1 MKMKR
6 LASLTLALSLSFPS
20 SAVLALPV
28 RTVFA
33 DKLQG
38 MVLKVWSGHD
48 LPIDFIPSGEVV
60 TGAVIGYPS
69 IVLGGMAGTLCPRIS
84 ETDCTDTGAPVIYL
98 RQTKLALRQPK
109 LDNSDFPLLPSSD
122 GSTSLTLTTVGPQ
135 GTKNYILTVVP
146 AQGRPEYAGLQIK
159 PPSPKQTPPTLP
171 LTPVR
176 QAPNVPVLDRIP
188 TITSSV
194 EWQQKPKV
202 PNQRQANTRNTVIAK
217 VQPTITRSNSRSSR
231 QEQELPNKPPSV
243 TQPPI
248 TTSQPPAIATTQ
260 KKSPNSVSS
269 PSVAVQQ
276 KVPSSNINTS
286 AVHAKPSTSQ
296 LGVGTRAVKPQSTAS
311 NPATQKPVVLTTKPK
326 KLLTSVEEANALVR
340 GLVVARQKRQIG
352 YKSQMWRQVQS
363 AVVLLRRGNTKQ
375 QAAQRANVPLKV
387 INQLLTWGQA
397 STFSSATSSSNS
409 GRAGQ

>member
-1 MKMKR
+1 MKR
-6 LASLTLALSLSFPS
+6 LASLTLALSLSFSS

-135 GTKNYILTVVP
+135 GNKNYILTVVP
-146 AQGRPEYAGLQIK
+146 AQGRPEYAGLQIQ
-159 PPSPKQTPPTLP
+159 PPSQKQTPILP

-176 QAPNVPVLDRIP
+176 QAPSVPVIDRIP

-194 EWQQKPKV
+194 ERQRKPKV
-202 PNQRQANTRNTVIAK
+202 PNQKQANNQNTVIAR

-231 QEQELPNKPPSV
+231 QGQELPNKSPSV
-243 TQPPI
+243 NQPL
-248 TTSQPPAIATTQ
+248 TATSQPPAIATTQ
-260 KKSPNSVSS
+260 KKAPNLVNSPS
-269 PSVAVQQ
+269 SVAVQ
-276 KVPSSNINTS
+276 PTSNLNTS

-296 LGVGTRAVKPQSTAS
+296 LSVGTRAVKPQSTAS
-311 NPATQKPVVLTTKPK
+311 NLPTQKPVILTTQPK
-326 KLLTSVEEANALVR
+326 KFLSSVEAANALVR

-352 YKSQMWRQVQS
+352 YKSKMWRRVQS

-375 QAAQRANVPLKV
+375 QAAQRAEVPLKV
-387 INQLLTWGQA
+387 IDQLLTWGQV